1 LKTRRLGALLLG
13 LTLVACGGPSAN
25 VYHGKLGEPEYRI
38 GVADVVAVSVKDNP
52 DFSTKGTAV
61 RPDGKITLPIV
72 DDVRAIGLTPEELK
86 AEAVRKLEPFIRT
99 PIVTVTLVELH
110 SYEFF
115 VTGNVARP
123 NRYNSNRLVTVL
135 QALAMAGG
143 LTAFA
148 DTEEIVVIRRFPE
161 GQKRI
166 PFDYPAVVNG
176 TRIDQNIYLQS
187 GDTVVVP

>member
-1 LKTRRLGALLLG
+1 MGLLVALL
-13 LTLVACGGPSAN
+13 TTACGGPSAN
-25 VYHGKLGEPEYRI
+25 VYQGEIGEPEYRI

-52 DFSTKGTAV
+52 DFSSKGTAV
-61 RPDGKITLPIV
+61 RPDGKITLPII
-72 DDVRAIGLTPEELK
+72 DDVRALAVTPEELK
-86 AEAVRKLEPFIRT
+86 AEVVRRLEPFIRT

-123 NRYNSNRLVTVL
+123 NRYDSNRLVTVL

-143 LTAFA
+143 LTVFA
-148 DTEEIVVIRRFPE
+148 ESDEIVVIRRFPE

-166 PFDYPAVVNG
+166 PFDYPSVVNG